1 MENEFLKLIR
11 PIVKHPNYKSMKHY
25 MHHKT
30 FSTYYHSLKVAYM
43 SYRFAK
49 KHNSKVDI
57 PTLVR
62 GALLHDYYLYDW
74 HTKDKKHK
82 WHGYKHPKF
91 SYNNALKDFKF
102 LNDTEKDII
111 LHHMFP
117 LTLSMPKTKAGWIVC
132 WCDKKAT
139 LSDYL
144 KKKRRKSRT

>member
-1 MENEFLKLIR
+1 
-11 PIVKHPNYKSMKHY
+11 
-25 MHHKT
+25 
-30 FSTYYHSLKVAYM
+30 M